1 MSNLDVSV
9 DNLIL
14 HICVSTFE
22 ISGKRSSSPMAQV
35 FGHFHIHTGNMYSH
49 DGFDR
54 KVYVFESQTKP
65 RSTRNEL
72 CRIDDHIICSYGWTC
87 SHHSKC
93 VIMIYMC
100 PTTKKLELYYYL
112 NTGIISL
119 AYGTPTPHFAPFL
132 SLLQTRNPKR

>member
-14 HICVSTFE
+14 HICVTTFE
-22 ISGKRSSSPMAQV
+22 ISSKRSSSPMAQI

-54 KVYVFESQTKP
+54 KVYVFEAPKKP

-72 CRIDDHIICSYGWTC
+72 HRIDDHIICSYGWTC

-100 PTTKKLELYYYL
+100 PTTKTQVILLFEYRNYFPS
-112 NTGIISL
+112 ISAHRL
-119 AYGTPTPHFAPFL
+119 PVWLPF
-132 SLLQTRNPKR
+132 